1 MLVSLLLVL
10 LASACHGF
18 CSGCGRSGSSG
29 RYGWSYGGSH
39 HYGGGGRGYYSRRPT
54 LAEAMA
60 TRPSNADPAETAGK
74 DPLVPTKYSEAPPET
89 LKIYWPGSRI
99 HATTGA
105 AIDTR
110 YMLDRP
116 TVTWAADPNAL
127 YTIISIDE
135 GIPAVQPAGLQ
146 FFHWLVVNIPGD
158 KVVAGDEF
166 DEYVPPFSFK
176 LDASGTMTVTD
187 GSPLHAIMFLVYKQ
201 PGRIDFEGG
210 QWGCNPKLGQRV
222 NNKDALA
229 EKYGLGK
236 PVAGNLIYTKYSP
249 EGTDFLF
256 CKFTRCGANPLGPGP
271 FPVPLAGVND
281 GPECQPSPSN
291 DV

>member
-1 MLVSLLLVL
+1 MLIFVLLAL

-29 RYGWSYGGSH
+29 RWGRHHGGVSHHTRYGGF
-39 HYGGGGRGYYSRRPT
+39 YGGGRGFYSRRPT

-74 DPLVPTKYSEAPPET
+74 EPLIPAKYSEAPPET
-89 LKIYWPGSRI
+89 LQVRFLSNCFPAVICQVYWPGSRI

-116 TVTWAADPNAL
+116 TLTWDADPSAL

-158 KVVAGDEF
+158 KVRATMATLTQVVAGDEF

-176 LDASGTMTVTD
+176 LDASGTRTVSVTTTTTTTTTT
-187 GSPLHAIMFLVYKQ
+187 ITTTTTT
-201 PGRIDFEGG
+201 I
-210 QWGCNPKLGQRV
+210 
-222 NNKDALA
+222 
-229 EKYGLGK
+229 
-236 PVAGNLIYTKYSP
+236 T
-249 EGTDFLF
+249 TT
-256 CKFTRCGANPLGPGP
+256 TR
-271 FPVPLAGVND
+271 
-281 GPECQPSPSN
+281 
-291 DV
+291 